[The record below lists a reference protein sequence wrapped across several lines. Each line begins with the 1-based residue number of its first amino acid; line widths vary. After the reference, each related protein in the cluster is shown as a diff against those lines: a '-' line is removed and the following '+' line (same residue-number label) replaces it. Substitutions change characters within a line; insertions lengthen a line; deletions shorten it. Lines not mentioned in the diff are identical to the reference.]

1 MISRTGRKLG
11 LTLRLQRL
19 SSTYQ
24 DMVKQ
29 PLKEADPEMYGLV
42 KEETERQRISINLIA
57 SENYASVAALE
68 AMGSSLNNKYSEGY
82 PGARYYG
89 GCETIDKIERLA
101 QKRALEAFGLDP
113 SKWGVNLQSLSGS
126 PANLAIYYGIGGV
139 GCKILGPE
147 LMHGGHLSHGFYL
160 REKHVSATSAYFNCA
175 HYRRDPVTDRWNY
188 EEIDL
193 LADRFKPKI
202 MIAGYSSYAHHYDYK
217 KMKEI
222 VDKHDGYLVSDI
234 SHISG
239 LVSAGL
245 CPNPF
250 DHSDI
255 VMTTTHKT
263 LGTVRNALIFFRK
276 GVRKTSKAGDEL
288 YDLETKINESVFPG
302 HFGGPHNHAIGGC
315 AVGLKLVTHP
325 LYKEYQKSVA
335 ENAKVMCDEMQKKGY
350 PIVGNGTSNH
360 MAIVNVKEQ
369 GIDGARV
376 DYFCS
381 KIHISLNKNV
391 IPGGQN
397 AVVPGG
403 IRLGSPAMTTRGCG
417 KQDFVEISNI
427 LDKAIKLS
435 KTFKKDKEKL
445 DNYKQAV
452 DNAVA
457 GDEKVQAL
465 KKEVEAFASKFT
477 FFY

>member
-1 MISRTGRKLG
+1 MMFGRTAANSAFSKLA
-11 LTLRLQRL
+11 RF

-24 DMVKQ
+24 ELLKQ
-29 PLKEADPEMYGLV
+29 PLKVADPEMFGLI
-42 KEETERQRISINLIA
+42 KEESERQRKSINLIA

-89 GCETIDKIERLA
+89 GCEVIDKVETLA
-101 QKRALEAFGLDP
+101 QKRALEAFNLDP
-113 SKWGVNLQSLSGS
+113 ALWGVNIQGLSGA
-126 PANLAIYYGIGGV
+126 PANMAIYFGIGGAGV
-139 GCKILGPE
+139 KILGPE

-160 REKHVSATSAYFNCA
+160 RDKKVSATSAYFNFA
-175 HYRRDPVTDRWNY
+175 HYRRDPVTDLWNY
-188 EEIDL
+188 DEIDL
-193 LADRFKPKI
+193 IADRFKPKI
-202 MIAGYSSYAHHYDYK
+202 LIAGYSSYSHHYDYK

-222 VDKHDGYLVSDI
+222 IDKQDGYLVSDI

-250 DHSDI
+250 DHSDV

-276 GVRKTSKAGDEL
+276 GVRKTTKTGQEM
-288 YDLETKINESVFPG
+288 YDLETRINEGVFPG

-325 LYKEYQKSVA
+325 LYKEYQKNVA
-335 ENAKVMCDEMQKKGY
+335 ENAKVLCDEMQKKGY

-360 MAIVNVKEQ
+360 LSIVNVKEK

-381 KIHISLNKNV
+381 KVNISINKNV

-403 IRLGSPAMTTRGCG
+403 VRLGSPAMTTRGCT
-417 KQDFVEISNI
+417 KKDFVEIANY
-427 LDKAIKLS
+427 LDRAIQMS
-435 KTFKKDKEKL
+435 MEFKKDKQKL
-445 DNYKQAV
+445 ENYKQSV
-452 DNAVA
+452 DEAIKSN
-457 GDEKVQAL
+457 DKV
-465 KKEVEAFASKFT
+465 KSFKREVEEFSSKFP